1 MKKNQMR
8 NKIPPLSSYLDKSQN
23 NSFSIKKVTEER
35 NNKNSEFTKNSSID
49 YEDLRHNQKFNMIR
63 KLSRSSHMG
72 ERIGNFSKYMSNIRS
87 SENIYKDMNIMN
99 APSFNKNFSEIHQII
114 KGKKYKN
121 IKLLDSMF
129 FNSGFPSDYLD
140 DFNKFKQNDFPFKNK
155 KHRLRP
161 IQRNNSCEELIDV
174 SKKLKNIIKNEE
186 TQQLS
191 TNFSKGLNQK
201 KNNSKIIN
209 NKNSVKNLK
218 NNTSSYSTTTNKSV
232 ITSRFPELQ
241 SNSNSK
247 ECINEESANNVENN
261 ISFPKIKLPQSH
273 KPVIPQINSQD
284 TSVFESEK
292 VDIEIPKKENTF
304 VTSLNTEKMRFK
316 INQLIIENNRGKEKI
331 DKLEEKILKLKIF
344 QTYQKESLEKL
355 LNDDRLSIQD
365 RIDHIIKMYKIYENI
380 YTDYSRDLD
389 RYINFLFKYS
399 NDVEIDLRICS
410 KKEKDLNYEIEVLVD
425 RLVTKQKDFEYLI
438 NTRNF
443 IFWVKNRGQNII
455 NMNNAYVYRISKRRK
470 FVEALFDLLGRDVDS
485 FAFKYLKRIMPAEQL
500 ETIITKKRRSRTTT
514 RRANTR
520 KQTTSINNTTERIT
534 EELNLLSPPPP
545 GEKIF
550 ESPEEFLKVLDNFNN
565 HNIDLL
571 KNYEIVQIE
580 KRKLIKELNEA
591 IDLYEKYEKSYI
603 FIYMKMDEKSLEAEK
618 RKFYK
623 LSKKYDYI
631 KSLLENKN
639 DLSSLKQDFKII
651 SFSAFNNIYFY
662 NLIKYN
668 KLRIQYKYEGLVFL
682 EKLINITNSIL
693 SMNEQLKL
701 FDLDEVHI
709 YIPYDIL
716 KLILRTKKENFNE
729 NNQYIIKEY
738 TLKLIK
744 LYEFICEFI
753 LNKNEEN
760 KIHYKDKY
768 TKIKDEVQIERKIYN
783 TKIIKK
789 MLDDRREAATKKLM
803 EKWNKKTV
811 LETRKSDLF
820 SKPNFKKNMSMENI
834 KEKIEKVDEEQEEYN
849 LLVEEEF

>member
-1 MKKNQMR
+1 MKKNPMR

-23 NSFSIKKVTEER
+23 NSFSIKKVTEEI

-49 YEDLRHNQKFNMIR
+49 YEDLRHNQKFNKIR

-72 ERIGNFSKYMSNIRS
+72 ERVGNFAKFMSNIRS

-99 APSFNKNFSEIHQII
+99 APSFNKNLSEIHQII

-121 IKLLDSMF
+121 IKQLDSMF
-129 FNSGFPSDYLD
+129 FNSGLSNDYLD
-140 DFNKFKQNDFPFKNK
+140 DFNKFRQNDFPIKDK

-161 IQRNNSCEELIDV
+161 ILRNNSCEELIDV

-191 TNFSKGLNQK
+191 TNFSKGLNMK

-209 NKNSVKNLK
+209 NKNTAKNLK
-218 NNTSSYSTTTNKSV
+218 NNTSNYSTTTNKSM
-232 ITSRFPELQ
+232 ITNKFPEFQ

-247 ECINEESANNVENN
+247 ECIDKEPANNAENN
-261 ISFPKIKLPQSH
+261 ISLPKINISKSQ

-284 TSVFESEK
+284 TSIFESERFD
-292 VDIEIPKKENTF
+292 VEIAKKESTF
-304 VTSLNTEKMRFK
+304 VTSLNTDKMRFK
-316 INQLIIENNRGKEKI
+316 INQLLIENNRGKEKI
-331 DKLEEKILKLKIF
+331 DKLEEKILKLKIY
-344 QTYQKESLEKL
+344 QNYQKESLEKL
-355 LNDDRLSIQD
+355 LNDDRWSIQD

-380 YTDYSRDLD
+380 YMDYTRDLS
-389 RYINFLFKYS
+389 RYINFLFKHS
-399 NDVEIDLRICS
+399 NDIEIDLRVCA

-425 RLVTKQKDFEYLI
+425 KLVTKQKDFEYLI

-443 IFWVKNRGQNII
+443 IFWVKNRGKNII

-470 FVEALFDLLGRDVDS
+470 FVNDLFELLGRNADS
-485 FAFKYLKRIMPAEQL
+485 FAFKYLKRIIPVEQL
-500 ETIITKKRRSRTTT
+500 EAIITRRGRRSRTVT
-514 RRANTR
+514 RKGTY
-520 KQTTSINNTTERIT
+520 KQTTSINNTTEKIN
-534 EELNLLSPPPP
+534 EESTLSPPPP

-550 ESPEEFLKVLDNFNN
+550 ESPDEFLKVLDEFNN
-565 HNIDLL
+565 NNIDLL
-571 KNYEIVQIE
+571 QRFDIEQIE
-580 KRKLIKELNEA
+580 KKDLIKELNQETD
-591 IDLYEKYEKSYI
+591 IFEKYEKSYI
-603 FIYMKMDEKSLEAEK
+603 YIYMKMDEKSLEAEK
-618 RKFYK
+618 RKYEK
-623 LSKKYDYI
+623 LSKKYEYI
-631 KSLLENKN
+631 KNLLENKN

-662 NLIKYN
+662 NLIMYN

-682 EKLINITNSIL
+682 EKLIANINLIL
-693 SMNEQLKL
+693 SMNEKLKL
-701 FDLDEVHI
+701 FDLDEAYV

-716 KLILRTKKENFNE
+716 KQILRTKKEYFNE

-744 LYEFICEFI
+744 LYEFFCEFI
-753 LNKNEEN
+753 LNKNEDN
-760 KIHYKDKY
+760 KIRYKDKY
-768 TKIKDEVQIERKIYN
+768 IKIKDKVQIERKIYN

-789 MLDDRREAATKKLM
+789 MLNERREAAARKLM
-803 EKWNKKTV
+803 EKWNKKAV

-820 SKPNFKKNMSMENI
+820 SKPIFRKNLSMENI
-834 KEKIEKVDEEQEEYN
+834 KEKIENVDEEDEYN

>member
-1 MKKNQMR
+1 
-8 NKIPPLSSYLDKSQN
+8 
-23 NSFSIKKVTEER
+23 
-35 NNKNSEFTKNSSID
+35 
-49 YEDLRHNQKFNMIR
+49 
-63 KLSRSSHMG
+63 
-72 ERIGNFSKYMSNIRS
+72 
-87 SENIYKDMNIMN
+87 
-99 APSFNKNFSEIHQII
+99 
-114 KGKKYKN
+114 
-121 IKLLDSMF
+121 
-129 FNSGFPSDYLD
+129 
-140 DFNKFKQNDFPFKNK
+140 
-155 KHRLRP
+155 
-161 IQRNNSCEELIDV
+161 
-174 SKKLKNIIKNEE
+174 
-186 TQQLS
+186 
-191 TNFSKGLNQK
+191 
-201 KNNSKIIN
+201 
-209 NKNSVKNLK
+209 
-218 NNTSSYSTTTNKSV
+218 
-232 ITSRFPELQ
+232 
-241 SNSNSK
+241 
-247 ECINEESANNVENN
+247 
-261 ISFPKIKLPQSH
+261 
-273 KPVIPQINSQD
+273 
-284 TSVFESEK
+284 
-292 VDIEIPKKENTF
+292 
-304 VTSLNTEKMRFK
+304 
-316 INQLIIENNRGKEKI
+316 
-331 DKLEEKILKLKIF
+331 
-344 QTYQKESLEKL
+344 
-355 LNDDRLSIQD
+355 
-365 RIDHIIKMYKIYENI
+365 MYKIYENI

-682 EKLINITNSIL
+682 EKLINIDFTT
-693 SMNEQLKL
+693 
-701 FDLDEVHI
+701 
-709 YIPYDIL
+709 P
-716 KLILRTKKENFNE
+716 KLIYYFKPKK
-729 NNQYIIKEY
+729 
-738 TLKLIK
+738 
-744 LYEFICEFI
+744 
-753 LNKNEEN
+753 
-760 KIHYKDKY
+760 
-768 TKIKDEVQIERKIYN
+768 
-783 TKIIKK
+783 
-789 MLDDRREAATKKLM
+789 
-803 EKWNKKTV
+803 
-811 LETRKSDLF
+811 
-820 SKPNFKKNMSMENI
+820 
-834 KEKIEKVDEEQEEYN
+834 
-849 LLVEEEF
+849 

>member
-1 MKKNQMR
+1 MMKKNQMR
-8 NKIPPLSSYLDKSQN
+8 NKIPPLSSYIDKSQN
-23 NSFSIKKVTEER
+23 NSFSIKKVTEEI

-49 YEDLRHNQKFNMIR
+49 YEDLRHNQKFNRIR

-72 ERIGNFSKYMSNIRS
+72 ERVGNFSKFMSNIRS

-99 APSFNKNFSEIHQII
+99 APSFNKNLSEIHQII

-121 IKLLDSMF
+121 IKQLDSMF
-129 FNSGFPSDYLD
+129 FNSGLSNDYLD
-140 DFNKFKQNDFPFKNK
+140 DFNKFRQNDFPIKNK

-161 IQRNNSCEELIDV
+161 ILRNNSCEELIDV

-191 TNFSKGLNQK
+191 TNFSKGLNMK

-209 NKNSVKNLK
+209 NKNTAKNLK
-218 NNTSSYSTTTNKSV
+218 NNTSNYSTTTNKSM
-232 ITSRFPELQ
+232 ITNKFPEFQ
-241 SNSNSK
+241 SNYNSK
-247 ECINEESANNVENN
+247 ECIDEEPANNVENN
-261 ISFPKIKLPQSH
+261 ISLPKINISKSQ

-284 TSVFESEK
+284 TSIFESEK
-292 VDIEIPKKENTF
+292 FDVEITKKESTF
-304 VTSLNTEKMRFK
+304 VTSLNTDKMRFK
-316 INQLIIENNRGKEKI
+316 INQLLIENNRGKEKI
-331 DKLEEKILKLKIF
+331 DKLEEKILKLKIY
-344 QTYQKESLEKL
+344 QNYQKESLEKL
-355 LNDDRLSIQD
+355 LNDDRWSIQD

-380 YTDYSRDLD
+380 YMDYTRDLS
-389 RYINFLFKYS
+389 RYINFLFKHS
-399 NDVEIDLRICS
+399 NDIEIDLRVCA

-425 RLVTKQKDFEYLI
+425 KLVTKQKDFEYLI

-443 IFWVKNRGQNII
+443 IFWVKNRGKNII

-470 FVEALFDLLGRDVDS
+470 FVNDLFELLGRSPDS
-485 FAFKYLKRIMPAEQL
+485 FAFKYLKRIIPVEQL
-500 ETIITKKRRSRTTT
+500 EAIITRRGRRSRTVT
-514 RRANTR
+514 RKGTY
-520 KQTTSINNTTERIT
+520 KQTTSINNTTEKIN
-534 EELNLLSPPPP
+534 EESTLSPPPP

-550 ESPEEFLKVLDNFNN
+550 ESPDEFLKVLDEFNN
-565 HNIDLL
+565 NNIDLL
-571 KNYEIVQIE
+571 QRFDIEQIE
-580 KRKLIKELNEA
+580 KKDLIKELNQETD
-591 IDLYEKYEKSYI
+591 IFEKYEKSYI
-603 FIYMKMDEKSLEAEK
+603 YIYMKMDEKSLEAEK
-618 RKFYK
+618 RKYEK
-623 LSKKYDYI
+623 LSKKYEYI
-631 KSLLENKN
+631 KNLLENKN

-662 NLIKYN
+662 NLIMYN

-682 EKLINITNSIL
+682 EKLIANINLIL
-693 SMNEQLKL
+693 SMNEKLKL
-701 FDLDEVHI
+701 FDLDEAYI

-716 KLILRTKKENFNE
+716 KQILRTKKEYFNE

-744 LYEFICEFI
+744 LYEFFCEFI

-760 KIHYKDKY
+760 KIRYKDKY
-768 TKIKDEVQIERKIYN
+768 IKIKDKVQIERKIYN

-789 MLDDRREAATKKLM
+789 MLNERREAAARKLM
-803 EKWNKKTV
+803 EKWNKKAV

-820 SKPNFKKNMSMENI
+820 SKPIFRKNLSMENI
-834 KEKIEKVDEEQEEYN
+834 KEKIENVDEEDEYN

>member
-1 MKKNQMR
+1 MMKKNQMR
-8 NKIPPLSSYLDKSQN
+8 NKIPPLSSYIDKSQN
-23 NSFSIKKVTEER
+23 NSFSIKKVTEEK

-49 YEDLRHNQKFNMIR
+49 YEDLRHNQKFNRIR
-63 KLSRSSHMG
+63 KLSRSSHIG
-72 ERIGNFSKYMSNIRS
+72 ERVGNFAKFMSNIRS

-99 APSFNKNFSEIHQII
+99 APSFNKNLSEIHQII

-121 IKLLDSMF
+121 IKQLDNMF
-129 FNSGFPSDYLD
+129 FNSGLSNDYLD
-140 DFNKFKQNDFPFKNK
+140 DFNKFRQNDFPIKNK

-161 IQRNNSCEELIDV
+161 ILRNNSCEELIDV

-191 TNFSKGLNQK
+191 TNFSKGLNMK

-209 NKNSVKNLK
+209 NKNNAKNLK
-218 NNTSSYSTTTNKSV
+218 NNTSNYSTTTNKSM
-232 ITSRFPELQ
+232 ITNKFPEFQ

-247 ECINEESANNVENN
+247 ECIDKEPANNAENN
-261 ISFPKIKLPQSH
+261 ISLPKINISKSQ

-284 TSVFESEK
+284 TSIFESERF
-292 VDIEIPKKENTF
+292 DIEITKKESTF
-304 VTSLNTEKMRFK
+304 VTNLNTEKMRFK
-316 INQLIIENNRGKEKI
+316 INQLLIENNRGKEKI
-331 DKLEEKILKLKIF
+331 DKLEEKILKLKIY
-344 QTYQKESLEKL
+344 QNYQKESLEKL
-355 LNDDRLSIQD
+355 LNDDRWSIQD

-380 YTDYSRDLD
+380 YMDYSRDLS
-389 RYINFLFKYS
+389 RYINFLFKHS
-399 NDVEIDLRICS
+399 NDIEIDLRVCA

-425 RLVTKQKDFEYLI
+425 KLVTKQKDFEYLI

-443 IFWVKNRGQNII
+443 IFWVKNRGKNII

-470 FVEALFDLLGRDVDS
+470 FVNDLFELLGRSPDS
-485 FAFKYLKRIMPAEQL
+485 FAFKYLKRIIPVEQL
-500 ETIITKKRRSRTTT
+500 EAIITRRGRRSRTVT
-514 RRANTR
+514 RKGTY
-520 KQTTSINNTTERIT
+520 KQTTSINNTTEKIN
-534 EELNLLSPPPP
+534 EESTLSPPPP

-550 ESPEEFLKVLDNFNN
+550 ESPDEFLKVLDEFNN
-565 HNIDLL
+565 NNIDLL
-571 KNYEIVQIE
+571 QRFDIEQIE
-580 KRKLIKELNEA
+580 KKDLIKELNQETD
-591 IDLYEKYEKSYI
+591 IFEKYEKSYI
-603 FIYMKMDEKSLEAEK
+603 YIYMKMDEKSLEAEK
-618 RKFYK
+618 RKYEK
-623 LSKKYDYI
+623 LSKKYEYI
-631 KSLLENKN
+631 KNLLENKN

-662 NLIKYN
+662 NLIMYN

-682 EKLINITNSIL
+682 EKLIANINLIL
-693 SMNEQLKL
+693 SMNEKLKL
-701 FDLDEVHI
+701 FDLDEAYV

-716 KLILRTKKENFNE
+716 KQILRTKKEYFNE

-744 LYEFICEFI
+744 LYEFFCEFI

-760 KIHYKDKY
+760 KIRYKDKY
-768 TKIKDEVQIERKIYN
+768 IKIKDEVQIERKIYN

-789 MLDDRREAATKKLM
+789 MLNERREAAARKLM
-803 EKWNKKTV
+803 EKWNKKAV

-820 SKPNFKKNMSMENI
+820 SKPIFRKNMSMENI
-834 KEKIEKVDEEQEEYN
+834 KEKIENVDEEDEYN